1 MTLTNM
7 REDLPLVSIITPS
20 FNQAPFLE
28 ATIESVLAQDYPN
41 IEYLIMDGGSTDGSV
56 EIIRKH
62 EDHLAC
68 WTSERDNG
76 QTSAIRKGFDRA
88 TGSIFAW
95 LNSDDLLAPSAVR
108 IVVDLLR
115 RLPDVGVVYGDRL
128 HIDAKGNVIG
138 INRMPAFY
146 PAMFAR
152 NITLP
157 QETVFFRRG
166 VYELV
171 GGLDETLRFSLDF
184 DLWVRMSAV
193 TNFRHVPAFLGS
205 FREHTTSKSVAF
217 HSEGNRDGDRY
228 LEEHARV
235 LRWHFGRPLPTPAQT
250 KWNRLRHKARLLI
263 EQMSQSRRDQ
273 VARIRGLIEQKEL
286 VATKWV

>member
-1 MTLTNM
+1 ML
-7 REDLPLVSIITPS
+7 DHLPLVSIITPS
-20 FNQAPFLE
+20 FNQGCFLE
-28 ATIESVLAQDYPN
+28 ETICSVLAQDYPN
-41 IEYLIMDGGSTDGSV
+41 IEYIIIDGASTDGSV

-76 QTSAIRKGFDRA
+76 QTSAVIKGFNRA
-88 TGSIFAW
+88 SGSIFAW

-108 IVVDLLR
+108 IAVDLLR

-138 INRMPAFY
+138 VNRMPAFY
-146 PAMFAR
+146 PAMLRR

-157 QETVFFRRG
+157 QETVFFRRA
-166 VYELV
+166 VYEQV

-184 DLWVRMSAV
+184 DLWVRLAAV

-205 FREHTTSKSVAF
+205 FREHATSKSVAF

-228 LEEHARV
+228 LQENARV
-235 LRWHFGRPLPTPAQT
+235 FRQHFGGPLPTPAQT

-263 EQMSQSRRDQ
+263 EQSTESYRNEVQ
-273 VARIRGLIEQKEL
+273 RIRQLIEQPEL
-286 VATKWV
+286 PLPAWVS

>member
-1 MTLTNM
+1 MH
-7 REDLPLVSIITPS
+7 EDLPLVSIVTPS
-20 FNQAPFLE
+20 FNQGPFLE
-28 ATIESVLAQDYPN
+28 ETIRSVLAQDYPN
-41 IEYLIMDGGSTDGSV
+41 IEYIIIDGASTDGSL
-56 EIIRKH
+56 EIIRRH
-62 EDHLAC
+62 EDDLAC

-76 QTSAIRKGFDRA
+76 QTSAIRKGFHRA

-108 IVVDLLR
+108 IAVDLLR
-115 RLPDVGVVYGDRL
+115 RQPDVGVVYGDRL

-146 PAMFAR
+146 EAMFPR

-157 QETVFFRRG
+157 QETVFFRRN
-166 VYELV
+166 VYEQV

-184 DLWVRMSAV
+184 DLWVRFEAV
-193 TNFRHVPAFLGS
+193 TSFRHVPAFLGS
-205 FREHTTSKSVAF
+205 FREHATSKSVAF

-235 LRWHFGRPLPTPAQT
+235 FRGHFGRPLPTPAQT

-263 EQMSQSRRDQ
+263 EQSSETHRSE
-273 VARIRGLIEQKEL
+273 VARIRQLIEQPERP
-286 VATKWV
+286 VPAWVS